1 MTDSAGSGPGAS
13 PGARPPAL
21 KIVRSSLRATGST
34 VVLVALYYLLPLDT
48 PVTWFAVTMLVTGL
62 VALVVLVTFQV
73 RWIIRSP
80 FPGLRA
86 IEALATS
93 IPLFL
98 LLFAATYIVLDTD
111 SASNFSQPLTRT
123 GALYFTVT
131 VFSTVGFGDITAKTE
146 TARLVVTVQ
155 MIADLI
161 VLGLGIKVILG
172 AVTRG
177 RQRPS
182 DAGPRSGGA
191 FSSSPSDAARPGEH
205 KPGA

>member
-1 MTDSAGSGPGAS
+1 MTDSTGPETGAGPE
-13 PGARPPAL
+13 ARPPAL

-34 VVLVALYYLLPLDT
+34 IVLVALYYLLPLDT
-48 PVTWFAVTMLVTGL
+48 SVTWFAVTMLVIGL
-62 VALVVLVTFQV
+62 VALVALVTFQV
-73 RWIIRSP
+73 RSIIRSP

-98 LLFAATYIVLDTD
+98 LLFAATYVVLDTD

-123 GALYFTVT
+123 DALYFTVT

-161 VLGLGIKVILG
+161 VLGLGIKVIVG
-172 AVTRG
+172 AVTRS
-177 RQRPS
+177 RQQRS
-182 DAGPRSGGA
+182 ADA
-191 FSSSPSDAARPGEH
+191 SSLPPNR
-205 KPGA
+205 